1 MLYLNQDKGLVNK
14 VFILYKQTAKRIENT
29 VDTNKRSVR
38 VHKKGQVVFMKK
50 FMRENLKFICLA
62 LIILAGSFA
71 IRTNVKKAGA
81 ATRKCYTIN
90 TSNTRVYSNTGL
102 TRGYGWIYPTD
113 QVTVITVTGRY
124 SKVSYP
130 AGNRTK
136 TGYISTGAILTATG
150 GTTYTSRGKFNTYK
164 RDGGSYYGYVSAND
178 RVMVLGTRG
187 GYTQIKYPV
196 SGGFK
201 YAFATTSDVNNY
213 LKGEAGNNNVNN
225 NGNSNNNTTQ
235 TNTGTYSISG
245 NLLTVNGVAMTD
257 YRIGGKYTNSY
268 YAKVNGKKVYMA
280 GSQCCGYA
288 RYIAYKLYGCHDK
301 SAPGKFKDVSGRVA
315 PGKLTAQKM
324 KAAVTAAGVGAHIR
338 TSNRIGQSKHSM
350 SIIAVTDS
358 GFTVTDA
365 NSDGKNTIKVTTYT
379 WSSYVSSK
387 YGKRGLCYIKKY
399 VG

>member
-1 MLYLNQDKGLVNK
+1 MANELFNVAGK
-14 VFILYKQTAKRIENT
+14 V
-29 VDTNKRSVR
+29 
-38 VHKKGQVVFMKK
+38 VVM
-50 FMRENLKFICLA
+50 
-62 LIILAGSFA
+62 
-71 IRTNVKKAGA
+71 
-81 ATRKCYTIN
+81 
-90 TSNTRVYSNTGL
+90 
-102 TRGYGWIYPTD
+102 
-113 QVTVITVTGRY
+113 
-124 SKVSYP
+124 
-130 AGNRTK
+130 
-136 TGYISTGAILTATG
+136 TG
-150 GTTYTSRGKFNTYK
+150 GAGVLGKGISKYLAAQGAKMVVLDRSEEAGKALVDEIVAQGHEATFLYTDVMNKEVLEQNKKDILEKYGRIDVLLNAA
-164 RDGGSYYGYVSAND
+164 GGSYYGYVSAND

-201 YAFATTSDVNNY
+201 YAFATNSDVNNY
-213 LKGEAGNNNVNN
+213 LKGGAGNNNVNN
-225 NGNSNNNTTQ
+225 NVNSNNNTTQ

-301 SAPGKFKDVSGRVA
+301 SATGKFKDVSGRVA

-350 SIIAVTDS
+350 SIIAVMDS

-387 YGKRGLCYIKKY
+387 YGKRGLYYIKKY

>member
-1 MLYLNQDKGLVNK
+1 
-14 VFILYKQTAKRIENT
+14 
-29 VDTNKRSVR
+29 
-38 VHKKGQVVFMKK
+38 
-50 FMRENLKFICLA
+50 MRENLKFICLA

-71 IRTNVKKAGA
+71 IGTNVKKAGA

-201 YAFATTSDVNNY
+201 YAFATNSDVNNY
-213 LKGEAGNNNVNN
+213 LKGGAGNNNVNN
-225 NGNSNNNTTQ
+225 NVNSNNNTTQ

-268 YAKVNGKKVYMA
+268 Y
-280 GSQCCGYA
+280 Q
-288 RYIAYKLYGCHDK
+288 H
-301 SAPGKFKDVSGRVA
+301 
-315 PGKLTAQKM
+315 
-324 KAAVTAAGVGAHIR
+324 H
-338 TSNRIGQSKHSM
+338 
-350 SIIAVTDS
+350 
-358 GFTVTDA
+358 
-365 NSDGKNTIKVTTYT
+365 
-379 WSSYVSSK
+379 
-387 YGKRGLCYIKKY
+387 
-399 VG
+399 